1 MSESGAIT
9 VAYEG
14 GYSVVDIATAA
25 SIIAS
30 IAISVGVSTN
40 QAYCITSDLSKTM
53 KKAFSIYASD
63 RAEAFS
69 IYPALA
75 VPSLTTRNPINNLSD
90 LIRHGIVVETVDP
103 ETNKNIYFYIG
114 GVSNA
119 WINDKRTQELFVTQG
134 GTGFGIAKGKL
145 SDQIQYTL
153 SSNYPIIIVPLK
165 SRVQNFKN
173 PPSVTCSQSLLSQV
187 LNYMQSASL
196 WWATFI
202 PNYVGAILFWF
213 STYNINNFYGS
224 SNQGKQWYLTG
235 TVKQLIQA
243 ISGTP
248 PLFYSG
254 LATLPQ
260 LDQFGLGNIQINNF
274 DVFDFTNSNPPFARY
289 YLTYPF
295 PLLNG
300 APVYTDMICKGG
312 DNCSGLSIAGF
323 VVAPGGLSWYNPETV
338 SINAQLIPPPN
349 DFSFNGIMQ
358 YASQLGQYTWVD
370 SIIQDIRKAFKVISI
385 LVTNFGW
392 LEQQAEKV
400 VYALEWFGA
409 EFEKTAE
416 EIAQDIVN
424 EFNSSPHN
432 ENQHTDQAG
441 QEVHNAYMCARF
453 GICRY

>member
-1 MSESGAIT
+1 MSESGPIT
-9 VAYEG
+9 IVYEG
-14 GYSVVDIATAA
+14 GYSVVDIATMA

-40 QAYCITSDLSKTM
+40 QAYCLMSNLSKTM

-63 RAEAFS
+63 RAEAFA

-75 VPSLTTRNPINNLSD
+75 APSETTRNPINNLSD
-90 LIRHGIVVETVDP
+90 LIRHGIVVETTDP
-103 ETNKNIYFYIG
+103 ETNRNIYFYIG
-114 GVSNA
+114 GVSDA
-119 WINDKRTQELFVTQG
+119 WINNRRVEKLFVTQG
-134 GTGFGIAKGKL
+134 GADFGLETGKIN
-145 SDQIQYTL
+145 DQIQHTL
-153 SSNYPIIIVPLK
+153 SSNYPIIVVPLK
-165 SRVQNFKN
+165 SRVQNFMN

-202 PNYVGAILFWF
+202 PNYVGAIQYWF
-213 STYNINNFYGS
+213 SAYNISNFYGYS
-224 SNQGKQWYLTG
+224 KNKWYLTG
-235 TVKQLIQA
+235 TVKQIIQA
-243 ISGTP
+243 ISATP

-254 LATLPQ
+254 LAMLPQ
-260 LDQFGLGNIQINNF
+260 LEQFGLGTIKINNF
-274 DVFDFTNSNPPFARY
+274 DVFDFTNSNQPFARY

-312 DNCSGLSIAGF
+312 DNCSGLSLAGF
-323 VVAPGGLSWYNPETV
+323 VVAPGGFSWYSPETA
-338 SINAQLIPPPN
+338 SIDAQLIPPPS
-349 DFSFNGIMQ
+349 DFSFDGIMN
-358 YASQLGQYTWVD
+358 YASKLGQYTWVD
-370 SIIQDIRKAFKVISI
+370 SIIQNIRKAFKVISI

-400 VYALEWFGA
+400 VNALEWFGS

-432 ENQHTDQAG
+432 ESQHTDQAG
-441 QEVHNAYMCARF
+441 VEVHNAYMCARF